1 MKINKQLPMKKLM
14 KPLGLLFCMAAI
26 VSCSKKDQ
34 PLPVDVTPINP
45 LSDYTITPDAADGFT
60 YKFGNLAKND
70 TRLEWRFGDDSIS
83 TDTNPTHTYQTTG
96 LYTADLET
104 FSKTGGTSHKYTDL
118 RIDPDKILQATAVK
132 TEVLYQLQF
141 GINIKAK
148 IKSVAWTF
156 NAVDP
161 VTANVTTT
169 TSTSLTPL
177 VSFAYGSFNN
187 FSLTVTTDKGS
198 VATINKSVTTDGI
211 ETDVT
216 QTNIGYSVT
225 YDNTDNT
232 NENAAKLIDN
242 NTQTKFGYYSAFPGD
257 ENIQLTFPAPI
268 AVKLYAI
275 ENGNDSESTRDP
287 KEWYIEGSNDNGAT
301 WSTVDHQNLTIGFAD
316 YLTSIGQNATRY
328 FRYFYYPIATPKPYS
343 MYRWRIVSTFAGA
356 FQIEEFKLF
365 E

>member
-1 MKINKQLPMKKLM
+1 MKINTQLPMKKLM

-45 LSDYTITPDAADGFT
+45 LSDFTITADPSDALTYMFT
-60 YKFGNLAKND
+60 SLAKND
-70 TRLEWRFGDDSIS
+70 IKLAWRFGDDSLS
-83 TDTNPTHTYQTTG
+83 TDSNPTHTYQTTG
-96 LYTADLET
+96 NYQVSLET
-104 FSKTGGTSHKYTDL
+104 TSKTGNTSNKYTNL
-118 RIDPDKILQATAVK
+118 LLDPNKILQATAVK

-141 GINIKAK
+141 GITINAK
-148 IKSVAWTF
+148 IKSAAWTF

-161 VTANVTTT
+161 VTAVVKTT

-198 VATINKSVTTDGI
+198 VVTISKSVTTDGI
-211 ETDVT
+211 ATDVT
-216 QTNIGYSVT
+216 QTNVGYSVT

-287 KEWYIEGSNDNGAT
+287 KEWYIEGSNDGGTT
-301 WSTVDHQNLTIGFAD
+301 WSQVDHQLLTIGFAD
-316 YLTSIGQNATRY
+316 YLTSIGQYDTRY
-328 FRYFYYPIATPKPYS
+328 YRYFYYPIANPKAYS

-356 FQIEEFKLF
+356 FQIMEFKLF